1 MVRDEIMNPTP
12 HVRVRRIAIASLLAA
27 GSIGA
32 FAASKGPDGGGYTAS
47 DETVYSFVDIS
58 GGSGAAVPRAG
69 TDDGTAA
76 VKLPFEFRF
85 YGTPYSV
92 ACVSANGA
100 VYFVPAAPAC
110 S

>member
-1 MVRDEIMNPTP
+1 MHSTHHLRF
-12 HVRVRRIAIASLLAA
+12 RRIAIASALAA
-27 GSIGA
+27 CSIGS

-58 GGSGAAVPRAG
+58 GASGAAVTLAA

-76 VKLPFEFRF
+76 VTLPFAFRF

-92 ACVSANGA
+92 GCVSM
-100 VYFVPAAPAC
+100 YWTWL
-110 S
+110 SR